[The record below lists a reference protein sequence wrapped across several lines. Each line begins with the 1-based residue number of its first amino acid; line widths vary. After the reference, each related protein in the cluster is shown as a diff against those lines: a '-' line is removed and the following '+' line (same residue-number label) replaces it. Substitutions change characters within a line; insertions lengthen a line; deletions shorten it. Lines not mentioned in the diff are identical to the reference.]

1 MNVEEFRE
9 YCISKDSVEE
19 CFPFDDYT
27 LVFKVLN
34 PWGDGRMFGVI
45 SLSKP
50 QAIYLKCDPDR
61 AEDLRMRYPDDI
73 QPAFH
78 FNKRHWNGVRLD
90 GVLAYTEICEMI
102 DHSYTLVQK
111 ALPKSKKSRV

>member
-9 YCISKDSVEE
+9 YCISKDSVKE